1 MKRKLSKRSF
11 KNRLYR
17 LNENSSLKQP
27 TVGTK
32 PGPESLLDHM
42 SKMENGIDN
51 KLDELSNRLDTLIG
65 LVQK

>member
-27 TVGTK
+27 TVGTN
-32 PGPESLLDHM
+32 PGTEALWDHM
-42 SKMENGIDN
+42 SKMENRFDN